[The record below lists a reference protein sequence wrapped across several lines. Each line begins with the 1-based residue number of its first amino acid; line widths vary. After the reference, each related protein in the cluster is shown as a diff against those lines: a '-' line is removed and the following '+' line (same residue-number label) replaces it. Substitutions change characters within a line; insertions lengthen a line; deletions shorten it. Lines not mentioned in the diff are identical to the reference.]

1 MQELLNLVE
10 EKINTGD
17 FISLIFHD
25 VDKYTVNYWEPEI
38 AINELGEEVQIRAG
52 KQQVFT
58 L

>member
-10 EKINTGD
+10 EKINAGV

-25 VDKYTVNYWEPEI
+25 VDKYTVDYWEHEI
-38 AINELGEEVQIRAG
+38 TINELGEEVQIRAG

-58 L
+58 M

>member
-10 EKINTGD
+10 QKINMGD

-25 VDKYTVNYWEPEI
+25 VDKYTVNYWEHEI
-38 AINELGEEVQIRAG
+38 AINELGEEVPIRAG

-58 L
+58 I

>member
-1 MQELLNLVE
+1 MQELINFVE
-10 EKINTGD
+10 QKINTGD

-25 VDKYTVNYWEPEI
+25 VDKYTVNYWEHEI
-38 AINELGEEVQIRAG
+38 AINELGEEVQIQAG